1 MRQQTGKT
9 ALTTR
14 EKRKVHIGIVDD
26 NREISALVQLWLEQA
41 GHTVSVFYTG
51 EDFVHNCHEHRF
63 DVVLLDW
70 ILPDLDGDKI
80 LQQLQKQPGWDTPI
94 IFVTARNRE
103 DDVADMLELG
113 ADDYIIKPLHQ
124 KELLA
129 RIGAVTRR
137 RFKPQLEILD
147 YGIYQID
154 LRSRTLYRDRQP
166 VKLTEMEF
174 NLVCFMF
181 ANVGNLL
188 SRDHILS
195 SVWRY
200 DANVN
205 TRTVDTHMSRIRKK
219 LKIAEE
225 NGWRLSSIYQRGYR
239 LEQFDPERRPF

>member
-1 MRQQTGKT
+1 M
-9 ALTTR
+9 
-14 EKRKVHIGIVDD
+14 HIAIVDD
-26 NREISALVQLWLEQA
+26 NREVTGLVRLWLEQA
-41 GHTVSVFYTG
+41 GHSVFEFYQG
-51 EDFVHNCHEHRF
+51 EEFVRTSHEHSF

-70 ILPDLDGDKI
+70 VLPDLDGDKI
-80 LQQLQKQPGWDTPI
+80 LQQLQKQPGWDTPV
-94 IFVTARNRE
+94 IFVTARSRE
-103 DDVADMLELG
+103 EDVAGILELG
-113 ADDYIIKPLHQ
+113 ADDYIIKPLHE

-137 RFKPQLEILD
+137 RRKVTQQEILD

-154 LRSRTLYRDRQP
+154 MKSRVVYWDKKP

-174 NLVCFMF
+174 NLICFIFTNM
-181 ANVGNLL
+181 GQLL

-195 SVWRY
+195 SVWGY

-219 LKIAEE
+219 LKISEE

-239 LEQFDPERRPF
+239 LERFDPARRPV

>member
-1 MRQQTGKT
+1 M
-9 ALTTR
+9 
-14 EKRKVHIGIVDD
+14 HIGIVDD

-41 GHTVSVFYTG
+41 GHSVSVFYHG
-51 EDFVHNCHEHRF
+51 EDFVYTCHRHHF
-63 DVVLLDW
+63 DAILLDW

-80 LQQLQKQPGWDTPI
+80 LQQLRKQPGWDTPV

-103 DDVADMLELG
+103 GDVADILELG

-137 RFKPQLEILD
+137 RNKFTQPEILG

-154 LRSRTLYRDRQP
+154 LRSRTVYRDKVP

-174 NLVCFMF
+174 NLVCFIF
-181 ANVGNLL
+181 SNVGHLL
-188 SRDHILS
+188 SRDQILS

-200 DANVN
+200 DANLN

-219 LKIAEE
+219 LQITEE

-239 LEQFDPERRPF
+239 LEQFDPKRRPL

>member
-1 MRQQTGKT
+1 M
-9 ALTTR
+9 
-14 EKRKVHIGIVDD
+14 HIGIVDD
-26 NREISALVQLWLEQA
+26 NKEISALVQLWLEQA
-41 GHTVSVFYTG
+41 GHTVSVFCQG
-51 EDFVHNCHEHRF
+51 KGFVRACQQQRF

-70 ILPDLDGDKI
+70 VLPDIDGDKI
-80 LQQLQKQPGWDTPI
+80 LQQLQKQPGWETPI
-94 IFVTARNRE
+94 IFVTARSRE
-103 DDVADMLELG
+103 NDAADMLELG

-137 RFKPQLEILD
+137 RHKSTQPEILD

-154 LRSRTLYRDRQP
+154 LRSRTVYRDKKP

-181 ANVGNLL
+181 SNLGHLL

-219 LKIAEE
+219 LEIAEK

-239 LEQFDPERRPF
+239 LEQFDPEQRPL

>member
-1 MRQQTGKT
+1 M
-9 ALTTR
+9 
-14 EKRKVHIGIVDD
+14 HIAIVDD
-26 NREISALVQLWLEQA
+26 NREVTGLVQLWLEQA
-41 GHTVSVFYTG
+41 GHAVFVFYQG
-51 EDFVHNCHEHRF
+51 EEFVRTSHEHSF

-70 ILPDLDGDKI
+70 VLPDLDGDKI
-80 LQQLQKQPGWDTPI
+80 LQQLQKQPGWDTPV
-94 IFVTARNRE
+94 IFVTARSRE
-103 DDVADMLELG
+103 EDVAGILELG

-137 RFKPQLEILD
+137 RHKVTEQEILD

-154 LRSRTLYRDRQP
+154 MKSRVVYWDRKP

-174 NLVCFMF
+174 NLICFIFTNM
-181 ANVGNLL
+181 GQLL

-195 SVWRY
+195 SVWGY

-219 LKIAEE
+219 LKISEE

-239 LEQFDPERRPF
+239 LERFDPARRPV

>member
-1 MRQQTGKT
+1 M
-9 ALTTR
+9 
-14 EKRKVHIGIVDD
+14 HIGIVDD
-26 NREISALVQLWLEQA
+26 NKEISALVQLWLEQA
-41 GHTVSVFYTG
+41 GHTVSVFHKG
-51 EDFVHNCHEHRF
+51 EDFVRTCQRQHF

-70 ILPDLDGDKI
+70 VLPDLDGDKI
-80 LQQLQKQPGWDTPI
+80 LQQVQKQPGWETPI
-94 IFVTARNRE
+94 IFVTARSRE
-103 DDVADMLELG
+103 NDVADMLELG

-137 RFKPQLEILD
+137 RHKFAQPEILD
-147 YGIYQID
+147 YGIYKID
-154 LRSRTLYRDRQP
+154 LRSRTVYRDKKS

-181 ANVGNLL
+181 SNVGHLL
-188 SRDHILS
+188 PRDQILS

-239 LEQFDPERRPF
+239 LERFDPKPRPL